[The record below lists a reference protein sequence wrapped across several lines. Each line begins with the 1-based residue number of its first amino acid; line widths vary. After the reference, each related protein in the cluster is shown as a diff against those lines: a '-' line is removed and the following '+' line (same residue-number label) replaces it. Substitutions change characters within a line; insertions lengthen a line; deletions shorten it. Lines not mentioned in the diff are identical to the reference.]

1 MIYKFGTA
9 KKIRGRTYT
18 IVGDTVYSAPE
29 MHSGNGYSKSVDLW
43 ALGILIY
50 QMLYCAYPF
59 NIKSKDI
66 PTEIVRKMNTESLT
80 FPADSKYIRGNEVIA
95 DLLSLDSKKRPS
107 LDQLKHSRWLDS
119 IDWQSLNNMS
129 MNPPFKPEIVTSK
142 ISGKLSKLT
151 SLPRYVNV

>member
-1 MIYKFGTA
+1 
-9 KKIRGRTYT
+9 
-18 IVGDTVYSAPE
+18 
-29 MHSGNGYSKSVDLW
+29 
-43 ALGILIY
+43 
-50 QMLYCAYPF
+50 
-59 NIKSKDI
+59 
-66 PTEIVRKMNTESLT
+66 MNTESLT

-129 MNPPFKPEIVTSK
+129 MNPPFIPEIVTSK
-142 ISGKLSKLT
+142 IYGKLSKLT